1 VQRRVVVT
9 ALNMLTALGVDLE
22 SSWAGLVAGRSGVRR
37 IRLFDPTAHAT
48 QIAAQVPEEFEE
60 YSRQYCTRRQAKQM
74 ARGSMFGYV
83 CTKEAI
89 ARSGLDF
96 SSRDPQRTA
105 VIVGAADTGH
115 SAIYDQKYWILKTM
129 PHAVSAWISMEYG
142 LEGANFTISSA
153 CASSAF
159 AVAYGYD
166 LIATDRADVVIA
178 TGASS
183 IVNPEHLSGFN
194 ELGALSLANDAPERA
209 SRPFSIDRDG
219 FVIGEGAGTLV
230 LESEQSALARE
241 ATILAEV
248 AGYAMTSEA
257 HNLMAPRPD
266 GSGMA
271 KTMRLAL
278 KNAAIPACQVD
289 YINAH
294 GTSTPQNDKL
304 ETLAIK
310 DVFGEAAF
318 RIPVT
323 SVKSMLGH
331 TAGACGV
338 IEAAITIIS
347 MQSGYITPTI
357 NYTQDPELDL
367 DYVPNSAREAEVN
380 VALSNSF
387 AFGGCNATLVLRK
400 YQPSQAA

>member
-37 IRLFDPTAHAT
+37 IRLFDPTSHAT

-60 YSRQYCTRRQAKQM
+60 YSRQHCTRRQAKQM

-89 ARSGLDF
+89 ARSGIDF
-96 SSRDPQRTA
+96 ASRDPLRTA

-115 SAIYDQKYWILKTM
+115 SNTHDQKYWILKTM

-142 LEGANFTISSA
+142 LEGPNFTISAA
-153 CASSAF
+153 CASSAY
-159 AVAYGYD
+159 AIAYGYD
-166 LIATDRADVVIA
+166 LIAADRADVVIA

-183 IVNPEHLSGFN
+183 IVNPEHVSGFN
-194 ELGALSLANDAPERA
+194 ELGALSLSNDPPERA

-230 LESEQSALARE
+230 LESEQSALSRE
-241 ATILAEV
+241 ARIFAEV
-248 AGYAMTSEA
+248 AGYGMTSEA

-266 GSGMA
+266 GVGMA

-278 KNAAIPACQVD
+278 KSAAIPFCQVD

-294 GTSTPQNDKL
+294 GTSTPLNDKL

-310 DVFGEAAF
+310 DVFGEAAL
-318 RIPVT
+318 RIPV
-323 SVKSMLGH
+323 SSAKSMLGH
-331 TAGACGV
+331 TAGACGA
-338 IEAAITIIS
+338 IEAVITIIG
-347 MQSGYITPTI
+347 MQSGWITPTI
-357 NYTQDPELDL
+357 NYARDPELDL
-367 DYVPNSAREAEVN
+367 DYVPNTARRAEVDI
-380 VALSNSF
+380 ALSNSF

-400 YQPSQAA
+400 YHPGEPT

>member
-1 VQRRVVVT
+1 MQRRVVVT
-9 ALNMLTALGVDLE
+9 AVNMLTALGVDLE

-37 IRLFDPTAHAT
+37 IRLFDPSPYAT

-60 YSRQYCTRRQAKQM
+60 YSRQHCTRRQAKQM

-83 CTKEAI
+83 CTKAAI
-89 ARSGLDF
+89 VRSRIDF
-96 SSRDPQRTA
+96 ASRDPLRTA
-105 VIVGAADTGH
+105 VLVGAADTGH
-115 SAIYDQKYWILKTM
+115 SNIHDQKYWILKTM

-142 LEGANFTISSA
+142 FEGPNFTISSA
-153 CASSAF
+153 CASSAY
-159 AVAYGYD
+159 AIAYAYD
-166 LIATDRADVVIA
+166 LIAADRADVVIA

-183 IVNPEHLSGFN
+183 IVNPEHVSGFH
-194 ELGALSLANDAPERA
+194 ELGALSLANDPPERA

-230 LESEQSALARE
+230 LESEESALARGAE
-241 ATILAEV
+241 IVAEV

-271 KTMRLAL
+271 RTMHLAL
-278 KNAAIPACQVD
+278 KNAAIPADQVD

-294 GTSTPQNDKL
+294 GTSTPQNDRL

-310 DVFGEAAF
+310 QVFGETAL

-323 SVKSMLGH
+323 SAKSMLGH
-331 TAGACGV
+331 TAGACGA
-338 IEAAITIIS
+338 IEAVITIIG

-357 NYTQDPELDL
+357 NYTRDPELDL
-367 DYVPNSAREAEVN
+367 DYVPNSARRAEVE

-387 AFGGCNATLVLRK
+387 AFGGCNATLVFRK
-400 YQPSQAA
+400 YHPGQST